1 MPEGAPEMDQQP
13 GIAQYMQ
20 LLADFIADVAIVG
33 MKFFQFAG
41 EGVGVSG
48 GEGVG
53 RDAAPRCH
61 RR

>member
-1 MPEGAPEMDQQP
+1 
-13 GIAQYMQ
+13 
-20 LLADFIADVAIVG
+20 